1 MNYQQQSQ
9 SSNIFLRPDGFA
21 GGLTPLISPVAR
33 FTFDSWSS
41 SGVKP
46 VSHNSLPQSAR
57 RGTKISLKRDSSGKK
72 KRVTFEKILRREFV
86 SISVILMSSLIF
98 AIDFQL
104 FNPVVQMYDVNTW
117 PSSLR
122 LLSPIHIVILMVL
135 SLIMAISGL
144 ILYPSGHTFLG
155 ALCLLTSF
163 VITGGLAALAA
174 SVISKNKGAHG
185 LNRLK
190 LRA

>member
-1 MNYQQQSQ
+1 MN
-9 SSNIFLRPDGFA
+9 
-21 GGLTPLISPVAR
+21 
-33 FTFDSWSS
+33 
-41 SGVKP
+41 
-46 VSHNSLPQSAR
+46 LPN
-57 RGTKISLKRDSSGKK
+57 TKYVFQFQECLFFI
-72 KRVTFEKILRREFV
+72 I
-86 SISVILMSSLIF
+86 IF
-98 AIDFQL
+98 ALHIYRYQANICIVIGFQL

-122 LLSPIHIVILMVL
+122 LLSPIHIVILMVI
-135 SLIMAISGL
+135 SLAMAISGL
-144 ILYPSGHTFLG
+144 ILYPSGYTFIG
-155 ALCLLTSF
+155 AMCLLISF